1 MNTDER
7 QMSGGGR
14 MTRDG
19 EPTGLPERG
28 VRAALKFYASKALK
42 RAEARTPRADL
53 GALQLARLRRALTA
67 KMKNEK
73 IKTNRHETKI

>member
-42 RAEARTPRADL
+42 RAEARAPGVDPGTM
-53 GALQLARLRRALTA
+53 QVARLCRALTSEL
-67 KMKNEK
+67 KNEK
-73 IKTNRHETKI
+73 NKNQPS